1 MKTAIKGVQKR
12 VSKMQKDLGLMHAI
26 LHIGYNSS
34 LAYQAYP
41 LIRKEKHI
49 LGLEHK
55 FYKVHMGSYLVPK
68 T

>member
-1 MKTAIKGVQKR
+1 
-12 VSKMQKDLGLMHAI
+12 MQKDLGLMHAI
-26 LHIGYNSS
+26 MHIGYNSS

-55 FYKVHMGSYLVPK
+55 FYKVHMGSYLVPMS
-68 T
+68 